1 MYERLP
7 DELTCP
13 QEYETSIVINTNTQ
27 VYDLPVVTTDISV
40 NTNSANITTTNF
52 REAQQTDSSHTYVNV
67 VDQQPDS
74 SHTYVN
80 VVDQQPDS
88 SHTYV
93 NVVAKQ
99 PDTSHTYVNIV
110 DDSDYML

>member
-1 MYERLP
+1 MP
-7 DELTCP
+7 NELTCP
-13 QEYETSIVINTNTQ
+13 QEYETPIVINTNTQ

-40 NTNSANITTTNF
+40 NTNPAYATTNF
-52 REAQQTDSSHTYVNV
+52 GEAQQPDTSHTYVNV
-67 VDQQPDS
+67 VDQQPEI

-80 VVDQQPDS
+80 I
-88 SHTYV
+88 
-93 NVVAKQ
+93 VAKQ